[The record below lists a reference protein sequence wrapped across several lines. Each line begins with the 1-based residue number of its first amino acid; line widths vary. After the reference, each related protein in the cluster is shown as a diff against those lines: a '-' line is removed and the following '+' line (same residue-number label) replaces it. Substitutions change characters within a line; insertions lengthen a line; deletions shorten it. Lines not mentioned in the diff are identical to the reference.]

1 MANVTYLTD
10 CANRLA
16 EMEKDMLV
24 SVYPTIDAVPYT
36 FHTSPDFPYWTNTL
50 SGYAPGYS
58 SEVLSVRPYLWI
70 ARYHMGYRTQGNKG
84 DLEKQ
89 LYADLPYIENYFAE
103 HSLLTSAEYTSPA
116 DHLDPISIS
125 IQLSRGLTEFPPS
138 DEGGTPTLGT
148 IIEIITPYNI
158 TIAQQD

>member
-10 CANRLA
+10 CSLRLPA
-16 EMEKDMLV
+16 MEKECLV
-24 SVYPTIDAVPYT
+24 ARYPTIAAVPYT
-36 FHTSPDFPYWTNTL
+36 FHHQPDFPYWTNTL
-50 SGYAPGYS
+50 SGYAPGFS

-70 ARYHMGYRTQGNKG
+70 ARYHMGFRGSGNFG
-84 DLEKQ
+84 DLEQQ

-103 HSLLTSAEYTSPA
+103 HILLTSSEYPSPA
-116 DHLDPISIS
+116 DHLDPISIN
-125 IQLSRGLTEFPPS
+125 INLSRGLVEFPPAQ
-138 DEGGTPTLGT
+138 EGGTPTLGT